1 MERLQKAGERPTYSS
16 PAGRPGEE
24 ATLRRLVV
32 VSNRV
37 ALPDEGAA
45 RAGGL
50 AVALQEALQ
59 QNGGLWFGWSGRIT
73 PQSSDSPH
81 IRQFGQV
88 TFATLD
94 LSRKDHAEYYNGYAN
109 RSLWPVFHYRID
121 LADFTREN
129 YQGYLRVNTLFAEK
143 LRPLLRDEDEIWV
156 HDYHLIPLGEELRRL
171 GIRQRLGFFLH
182 TPFPAMEVL
191 VVLPSAS
198 RIVRSLAAYDV
209 VGFQTAADLR
219 AFHDHVTLE
228 SAGEVLSNGLVRG
241 FGRTLKA
248 DVFPIGIDVGPM
260 VAAAESAHRLASTRR
275 LRRNFSECKLM
286 IGVDRLDY
294 SKGLPER
301 FKSFER
307 FLEKYPAWRGKVS
320 LMQIAPSSRADVP
333 EYMQIRRQLEA
344 EAGHINGRFAE
355 FDWTPLHYLNS
366 SYQRQT
372 LAGFYRFSQI
382 GVVSPLRDGMNL
394 VAKEYVAAQNG
405 EDPGVLVLSRFAGA
419 ARELTSAL
427 QINPY
432 DLEGVADA
440 LARALD
446 MPIEERRDRWQ
457 DLMSAVRTG
466 SLDHWRDSFLKALTE
481 APYTVET

>member
-1 MERLQKAGERPTYSS
+1 VQQ
-16 PAGRPGEE
+16 
-24 ATLRRLVV
+24 RLVV

-37 ALPDEGAA
+37 ALPDDGAA
-45 RAGGL
+45 QAGGL
-50 AVALQEALQ
+50 AVALQEAL
-59 QNGGLWFGWSGRIT
+59 NRDGGVWFGWSGRIAGH
-73 PQSSDSPH
+73 SSESPR
-81 IRQFGQV
+81 ILEAGPV

-109 RSLWPVFHYRID
+109 RTLWPVFHYRID

-129 YQGYLRVNTLFAEK
+129 YQGYQRVNSLFAEK
-143 LRPLLRDEDEIWV
+143 LRPLLQPEDHVWV

-171 GIRQRLGFFLH
+171 GLRQRMGFFLH

-191 VVLPSAS
+191 LVLPSAG
-198 RIVRSLAAYDV
+198 RIVRSLCAYDV
-209 VGFQTAADLR
+209 VGFQTANDLR
-219 AFHDHVTLE
+219 AFHDHITLE
-228 SAGEVLSNGLVRG
+228 LGGEVLSNGLVRA

-248 DVFPIGIDVGPM
+248 EVFPIGIDVDPM
-260 VAAAESAHRLASTRR
+260 VEAAEASPQLASTRR
-275 LRRNFSECKLM
+275 LRRNFADVKLM

-307 FLEKYPAWRGKVS
+307 FIEKYPDWQGKVS
-320 LMQIAPSSRADVP
+320 FVQIAPSSRADVP
-333 EYMQIRRQLEA
+333 EYLKIRQQLEA

-355 FDWTPLHYLNS
+355 FDWTPMHYLNS
-366 SYQRQT
+366 SYQRGT
-372 LAGFYRFSQI
+372 LAGFYRFAQV
-382 GVVSPLRDGMNL
+382 GVVTPLRDGMNL

-419 ARELTSAL
+419 ARQLGSAL
-427 QINPY
+427 QVNPY

-457 DLMSAVRTG
+457 DLMRAVRSG
-466 SLDHWRDSFLKALTE
+466 SIDVWRDSFLKALRE
-481 APYTVET
+481 APYSVEDER

>member
-1 MERLQKAGERPTYSS
+1 MG
-16 PAGRPGEE
+16 
-24 ATLRRLVV
+24 RLVV

-37 ALPDEGAA
+37 ALPEEGTA

-73 PQSSDSPH
+73 AHSSDTPR
-81 IRQFGQV
+81 IIEAGPV

-109 RSLWPVFHYRID
+109 RTLWPVFHYRID

-143 LRPLLRDEDEIWV
+143 LRPLLRDGDDIWV
-156 HDYHLIPLGEELRRL
+156 HDYHLIPLGQELRRL
-171 GIRQRLGFFLH
+171 DLRQRMGFFLH

-191 VVLPSAS
+191 VVLPSAN
-198 RIVRSLAAYDV
+198 RIVHSLTAYDV
-209 VGFQTAADLR
+209 VGFQTTSDLR

-228 SAGEVLSNGLVRG
+228 SGGEVLSNGLVRA

-248 DVFPIGIDVGPM
+248 EVFPIGIDVQPM
-260 VAAAESAHRLASTRR
+260 VDAAEASYRLPSTRR
-275 LRRNFSECKLM
+275 LRRNFSEYRLM

-301 FKSFER
+301 FKAFER
-307 FLEKYPAWRGKVS
+307 FLEKYAGWRGKVC
-320 LMQIAPSSRADVP
+320 LIQIAPSSRPDVP
-333 EYMQIRRQLEA
+333 EYMQIRQQLEA

-372 LAGFYRFSQI
+372 LAGFYRFSNL
-382 GVVSPLRDGMNL
+382 GVVTPLRDGMNL

-405 EDPGVLVLSRFAGA
+405 DDPGVLVLSRFAGA

-427 QINPY
+427 QVNPY
-432 DLEGVADA
+432 DLEGVADT

-446 MPIEERRDRWQ
+446 MPVEERRDRWR
-457 DLMSAVRTG
+457 DLMQAVRSG
-466 SLDHWRDSFLKALTE
+466 SLDRWRDSFLTALRE
-481 APYTVET
+481 APYSIET